1 MRIATFH
8 ATLPQPGQ
16 KPGGVSVFVDRLA
29 DRLAR
34 RGHEVTVAS
43 FSPAPPGRRYRH
55 MRLRPHRFA
64 HARLARL
71 ALVPVLLHRLNRLD
85 VDVIHLHGDDWF
97 YLRRARPTV
106 RTFYGSALSEAVHAT
121 RWKARA
127 NYWATYPLE
136 TMASH
141 AATAVYGIGPDS
153 ACLYRATGIL
163 PLAVDRSDANGT
175 AREARPTVLF
185 VGTWG
190 DRKRGALLHEVF
202 RRDVLPALPDA
213 RLWMVS
219 DRCEPA
225 EGVEW
230 FPAPSDAELADLYAR
245 AWVFCSPSTYE
256 GFGIPYIEAMAH
268 ATPVIAS
275 LNPGSQMILEGG
287 RHGMIVEDE
296 ALGPAVARVLG
307 DEGLR
312 GRLGAAAWA
321 RSQDFAWERALD
333 AHERAYRLAIARWGA
348 RA

>member
-1 MRIATFH
+1 MRIAFFH
-8 ATLPQPGQ
+8 ATLPRPGR

-29 DRLAR
+29 DRLAG

-43 FSPAPPGRRYRH
+43 FSPAPEGRGYRH
-55 MRLRPHRFA
+55 LRLRPHRFA
-64 HARLARL
+64 DARLARL
-71 ALVPVLLHRLNRLD
+71 LLAPVLLHRMNRLD

-97 YLRRARPTV
+97 YLHRTRPTV

-136 TMASH
+136 TMASR

-163 PLAVDRSDANGT
+163 PLAVDRSQANGT
-175 AREARPTVLF
+175 GREGRPTVLF

-190 DRKRGALLHEVF
+190 DRKRGALLHEAF
-202 RRDVLPALPDA
+202 RRHVLPAHPDA

-219 DRCEPA
+219 DRCEPG

-230 FPAPSDAELADLYAR
+230 FAAPSDAELADLYAR

-296 ALGPAVARVLG
+296 DLGRAVARVLA
-307 DEGLR
+307 DDRLR
-312 GRLGAAAWA
+312 RDLGEAGRA
-321 RSQDFAWERALD
+321 RSEDFTWERALD
-333 AHERAYRLAIARWGA
+333 AHERAYELAIARW
-348 RA
+348 RRS